1 MQQVAKEVGRDLR
14 GTSLNLDGVSAST
27 HQRPCMFKAGLLP
40 NIQENPRYRKLTKY
54 WPRELRSEFHWL

>member
-1 MQQVAKEVGRDLR
+1 MAKEVGRDLR
-14 GTSLNLDGVSAST
+14 GTSLNLDGVSASP

-40 NIQENPRYRKLTKY
+40 NIQENPCYRKLTKD

>member
-1 MQQVAKEVGRDLR
+1 
-14 GTSLNLDGVSAST
+14 
-27 HQRPCMFKAGLLP
+27 MFKAGLLP